1 MKQIF
6 NKNFINKYYNPQSS
20 IKVLSALC
28 KNPRLLE
35 DKNYNLTED
44 DFVTKTHKVLFVCIY
59 NLYYQGATSINVG
72 DIESYLSLSS
82 SIYYKLFFDEANSQ
96 NLEWLQIVCEEEIDS
111 NLEYY
116 YQIVRKFT
124 LLRSY
129 LKAGFDIR
137 FIYDIDEIDMVLL
150 KQQQRRF
157 ETMSCADMIREIDD
171 RIYGARCAFE
181 NVNDDFRYS
190 GDEVEDLLGYLEESP
205 IYGMS
210 LESKYLSTL
219 TGGNVAGSY
228 FVETR
233 STGQG
238 KSRWMLKRL
247 VLMCSPYI
255 WDFKNKCYIENPN
268 NPEGRNIGTYLQTEL
283 DNYMEVE
290 PIILSCISGI
300 NTSKIKKKQKDL
312 TEEEKERL
320 KKAMEYS
327 KQMKLMIH
335 KEANYDTDYIATIVE
350 KDYKRAKEMGREYV
364 CFALDYINLTPA
376 LGSEY
381 NKKVG
386 LAVREDMVLLY
397 LSSFL
402 KDNIA
407 NPYQISVLAS
417 TQTNAEG
424 LQGARN
430 EQCIKGGKAIPSKA
444 TAGWTC
450 FAPTK
455 KELKLIEPILKKKQ
469 QGWVKNITPNIV
481 YTVYKMRE
489 GEYANGETKI
499 FGYQDLGTMNFIDLL
514 VCNVDYEELPHVPF
528 LDITIKK

>member
-137 FIYDIDEIDMVLL
+137 FIYDVDEIDTVLL

-312 TEEEKERL
+312 TEEER
-320 KKAMEYS
+320 
-327 KQMKLMIH
+327 
-335 KEANYDTDYIATIVE
+335 D
-350 KDYKRAKEMGREYV
+350 RR
-364 CFALDYINLTPA
+364 
-376 LGSEY
+376 
-381 NKKVG
+381 
-386 LAVREDMVLLY
+386 
-397 LSSFL
+397 
-402 KDNIA
+402 
-407 NPYQISVLAS
+407 
-417 TQTNAEG
+417 
-424 LQGARN
+424 
-430 EQCIKGGKAIPSKA
+430 
-444 TAGWTC
+444 
-450 FAPTK
+450 
-455 KELKLIEPILKKKQ
+455 
-469 QGWVKNITPNIV
+469 
-481 YTVYKMRE
+481 
-489 GEYANGETKI
+489 
-499 FGYQDLGTMNFIDLL
+499 
-514 VCNVDYEELPHVPF
+514 
-528 LDITIKK
+528 